1 MSIFKAMKS
10 FKKEI
15 YLGIVMGKIKSK
27 MMRRTAET
35 LMKDEEIEFNQDFE
49 QNKKILGDTM
59 PSKKLRNRIAGL
71 ISRMKRQEAK
81 RKAELASE

>member
-1 MSIFKAMKS
+1 
-10 FKKEI
+10 
-15 YLGIVMGKIKSK
+15 MGKIKSK

-35 LMKDEEIEFNQDFE
+35 LLKEDIEFSEDFN

-59 PSKKLRNRIAGL
+59 PSKKLRNSIAGL

>member
-1 MSIFKAMKS
+1 
-10 FKKEI
+10 
-15 YLGIVMGKIKSK
+15 MGKIKSK
-27 MMRRTAET
+27 MMRRTSEI
-35 LMKDEEIEFNQDFE
+35 LLREEGLEFSEDFE
-49 QNKKILGDTM
+49 KNKKILGDTM